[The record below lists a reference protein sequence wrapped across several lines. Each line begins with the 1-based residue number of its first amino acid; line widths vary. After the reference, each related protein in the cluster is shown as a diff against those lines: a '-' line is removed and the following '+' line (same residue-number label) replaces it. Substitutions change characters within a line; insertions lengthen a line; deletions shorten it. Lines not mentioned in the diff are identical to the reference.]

1 MGHLPFVN
9 MDGFMVQE
17 LSIENNRNS
26 YWKSFRF
33 DPFRWPYI
41 YSNIRA
47 WNSLAPACTREPFL
61 EWTFLVV
68 CRLILTLLLL
78 LMVSRVWIC
87 NFNMCLLSR

>member
-1 MGHLPFVN
+1 MKETNKQWRENRSLGHLPFVN

-47 WNSLAPACTREPFL
+47 WNSPARENPSWNGLFL
-61 EWTFLVV
+61 LFAD
-68 CRLILTLLLL
+68 
-78 LMVSRVWIC
+78 
-87 NFNMCLLSR
+87 